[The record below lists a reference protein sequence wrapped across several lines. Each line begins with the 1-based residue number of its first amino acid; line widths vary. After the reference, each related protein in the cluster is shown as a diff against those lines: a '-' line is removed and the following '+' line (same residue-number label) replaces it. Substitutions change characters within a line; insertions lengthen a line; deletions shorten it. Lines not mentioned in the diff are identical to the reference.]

1 MGEIWGWDG
10 GFFENEY
17 SAGVLLGLVDSVEK
31 YVENFLG
38 EGILVG
44 FC

>member
-1 MGEIWGWDG
+1 
-10 GFFENEY
+10 
-17 SAGVLLGLVDSVEK
+17 LLGLVDSVEK

-44 FC
+44 FCWGDLGVEN